1 MIIEILIIIAVI
13 YLLIGSYTDLKTRE
27 VPDIVNFSFIALAF
41 GVNLS
46 LSVIYSDWSFI
57 VSSIIGF
64 FLAIFIAMIM
74 YYTGQWGGG
83 DAKMLFGLGALL
95 GIGIQFPIDFSV
107 SILFTFKTI
116 LLQFFNQP
124 PLLFIFFVYML
135 IVGGVYGILW
145 SIYLAAASWKKF
157 IIAFNE
163 RIHQKD
169 ILLLRKLLMMFSLVM
184 IVVVFF
190 IDDIAVKLLLISL
203 LLMLILT
210 FYLYQ
215 FIKVIEKVAMLKS
228 VNPEQLT
235 EGDWIAEDIVIND
248 IYIAGPKDLGIEK
261 MQILKLIE
269 LHKEGKIEN
278 VQIKQG
284 IPFIP
289 SFLITLL
296 MSYFVGLGW
305 LAALFR

>member
-1 MIIEILIIIAVI
+1 
-13 YLLIGSYTDLKTRE
+13 
-27 VPDIVNFSFIALAF
+27 
-41 GVNLS
+41 
-46 LSVIYSDWSFI
+46 
-57 VSSIIGF
+57 
-64 FLAIFIAMIM
+64 
-74 YYTGQWGGG
+74 
-83 DAKMLFGLGALL
+83 
-95 GIGIQFPIDFSV
+95 
-107 SILFTFKTI
+107 
-116 LLQFFNQP
+116 
-124 PLLFIFFVYML
+124 ML